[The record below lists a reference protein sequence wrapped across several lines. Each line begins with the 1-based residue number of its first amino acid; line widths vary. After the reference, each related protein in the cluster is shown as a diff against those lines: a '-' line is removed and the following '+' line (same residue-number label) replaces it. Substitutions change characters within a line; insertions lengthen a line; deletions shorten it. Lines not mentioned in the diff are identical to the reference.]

1 MNEVKYY
8 RKKPVVIQAYQTDKV
23 MYIET
28 LEGTHKANVGDFIIT
43 GVHGEQYPC
52 KPDIF
57 QKTYEQV
64 TEKDY
69 LALKDRP
76 IYADIICYSKKEYEE
91 YDSAIEKQKAMKIK
105 TNSSSKVKAFDG
117 EDKILTYDCYPCP
130 NCGKWITANVNHK
143 YCEWCGQKLDWSDIE
158 E

>member
-91 YDSAIEKQKAMKIK
+91 YDSAIEKQIAKKPK
-105 TNSSSKVKAFDG
+105 G
-117 EDKILTYDCYPCP
+117 ETDPMFGDITTVCP
-130 NCGKWITANVNHK
+130 NCGNANLVNPFVISK
-143 YCEWCGQKLDWSDIE
+143 VYDYCPNCGQKLDWSNIDE
-158 E
+158 

>member
-8 RKKPVVIQAYQTDKV
+8 RKKPIVIQAYQTDKV

-69 LALKDRP
+69 LALKDKP
-76 IYADIICYSKKEYEE
+76 IYEDIICYSKKEYEE
-91 YDSAIEKQKAMKIK
+91 YENAIKKQIAKEPIPLL
-105 TNSSSKVKAFDG
+105 NVYPDG
-117 EDKILTYDCYPCP
+117 QYECSCDCPVLRCYSYCP
-130 NCGKWITANVNHK
+130 K
-143 YCEWCGQKLDWSDIE
+143 CGQKLDWSDVK
-158 E
+158 

>member
-23 MYIET
+23 MLIKT
-28 LEGTHKANVGDFIIT
+28 LEGIHKANVGDFIIT

-52 KPDIF
+52 KPYIF

-69 LALKDRP
+69 LALKNKP
-76 IYADIICYSKKEYEE
+76 IYADIICYRKKEYEE
-91 YDSAIEKQKAMKIK
+91 YENAIEKQIAKKPIKAQEHIRYAM
-105 TNSSSKVKAFDG
+105 
-117 EDKILTYDCYPCP
+117 CYVCP
-130 NCGKWITANVNHK
+130 NCGKTFSGTGIAN
-143 YCEWCGQKLDWSDIE
+143 YCYHCGQRLDWSNIDE
-158 E
+158 